1 MSRFIAPMVE
11 VELAFV
17 LGKRLEGVGV
27 TIFDVLSATDY
38 VIHAIE
44 IIDAR
49 IQRLDPETKR
59 PRRVFDTISANAANS
74 GIVMGGRPVRP
85 LDVDLRWVAAIL
97 QKNGGIEDSGVA
109 AAVLNHPA
117 NGIAWLLKKFAPH
130 GIVYP
135 ERGPAAVTARR

>member
-49 IQRLDPETKR
+49 IQRLDPVTKR

-85 LDVDLRWVAAIL
+85 LDVDLRWGRRSCRRTAASKIRASPL
-97 QKNGGIEDSGVA
+97 RYSIIRRMVS
-109 AAVLNHPA
+109 
-117 NGIAWLLKKFAPH
+117 
-130 GIVYP
+130 
-135 ERGPAAVTARR
+135 RGS